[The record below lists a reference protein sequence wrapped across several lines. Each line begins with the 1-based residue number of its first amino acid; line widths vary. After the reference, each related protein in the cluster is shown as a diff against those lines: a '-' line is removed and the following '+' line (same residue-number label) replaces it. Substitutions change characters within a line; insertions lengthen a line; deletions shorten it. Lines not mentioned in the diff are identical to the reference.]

1 MLGAW
6 RHGVKGYPLAYD
18 HGYWGAVFPLG
29 MYAVC
34 TLRLAR
40 EFGLPFLAPLGEA
53 FAWVAL
59 AAWTATAVGLGRRTV
74 HLRDLA
80 APGHTGRGTEA

>member
-1 MLGAW
+1 
-6 RHGVKGYPLAYD
+6 
-18 HGYWGAVFPLG
+18 

-40 EFGLPFLAPLGEA
+40 GFGLPFLAPVGET

-59 AAWTATAVGLGRRTV
+59 AAWAVTAFGLARRLV
-74 HLRDLA
+74 PRRPA
-80 APGHTGRGTEA
+80 E